1 MKRSSNPGHPNAKQA
16 EIPKAWKVFN
26 SSDQDDCHEAF
37 HLNPNQAKADITVTI
52 KGTPVQVID
61 SGATAN
67 TIDYVH
73 IRRSVLQNS
82 ALNTGLSPR
91 FQVAG

>member
-1 MKRSSNPGHPNAKQA
+1 MKRTSNPGHPNATQA

-26 SSDQDDCHEAF
+26 SPDEDVCHKAF
-37 HLNPNQAKADITVTI
+37 HLNPKQAKADITVTI

-67 TIDYVH
+67 TIDYATYQT
-73 IRRSVLQNS
+73 IS
-82 ALNTGLSPR
+82 AAK
-91 FQVAG
+91 QCA

>member
-52 KGTPVQVID
+52 KGTPVQFID
-61 SGATAN
+61 SGVTAN
-67 TIDYVH
+67 TIDYATYQT
-73 IRRSVLQNS
+73 IS
-82 ALNTGLSPR
+82 AAT
-91 FQVAG
+91 QCA